1 MRYYVRFQEVLTKG
15 NWPETDA
22 ERAMPMPSDFEGFAI
37 FVNILQVQCFVRAA
51 AEFQVA
57 KGDRLQGGQP
67 NAIRSRVP
75 ASDKW

>member
-1 MRYYVRFQEVLTKG
+1 
-15 NWPETDA
+15 
-22 ERAMPMPSDFEGFAI
+22 MPMPSDFEGFAI